1 MIKVG
6 HELYMAPCALV
17 VFQFD
22 SVGDMDN
29 KDRSLAVVLQC
40 RFLLGLQSPT
50 VCLMNKTYCN
60 FTQVTGASTFAEVG
74 FLYLILQ
81 RSVHK

>member
-1 MIKVG
+1 
-6 HELYMAPCALV
+6 MAPCALV
-17 VFQFD
+17 VFWFD

-50 VCLMNKTYCN
+50 LCLMNKTYCN
-60 FTQVTGASTFAEVG
+60 FTQVTGASTFCIGWLSPSDFAKICTQII
-74 FLYLILQ
+74 FFRRQ
-81 RSVHK
+81 